1 MIKNKSQFFDY
12 NQVVKDYYN
21 ATSYGGGDPTVFDFY
36 MNGRDFNQ
44 DLMNNY
50 KIYWNKFLNNK

>member
-1 MIKNKSQFFDY
+1 MIKIKSQFFDY

-21 ATSYGGGDPTVFDFY
+21 VTIYGEGFPTVFDFY

-44 DLMNNY
+44 DLINNN
-50 KIYWNKFLNNK
+50 KIYLG

>member
-36 MNGRDFNQ
+36 MNGADFNEE
-44 DLMNNY
+44 LMNNN
-50 KIYWNKFLNNK
+50 KIYLG